1 VSTGELE
8 ALRRRSEANE
18 RAFAKRE
25 SAQREELRNKEQL
38 VERLQKQLQDKIDKN
53 LELSRAATTANSTI
67 TQLRTQLAEK
77 DARLQSLREESR
89 KGVKL
94 QDELTTART
103 DLAAAQARELTS
115 TTTIQS
121 LQSRLA
127 AAVNGEADTR
137 RGLAALQEQLTRVT
151 SASSTTMR
159 EALDDVQREASNAR
173 EQGVELRR
181 QVTRLQVDLTA
192 AKGTI
197 EQLTITKE
205 NFERQLTEERKM
217 VKRLMSNEAKAVQQ
231 AQQLMIEAQRERSEA
246 AALAQQMQFESVTA
260 STEAALAKQD
270 AERSRQLMVQRSQHL
285 ETTTQ
290 QLADH
295 HRQLTERQQ
304 AVFSSAMERVA
315 QRDSEAIR
323 QMAAVN
329 FEGVRLALQAA
340 FQQQRQLELEMD
352 QASVE
357 AQQEYLGFQQQL
369 HVAFAQQL
377 RIDVNT
383 WLNRLESLD
392 TQRGLEWR
400 QRVDV
405 VNDTIVALIAH
416 NDEVRRIA
424 ATDEVLALEW
434 RPEPQQLLTL
444 TAEVAHTMVGNLLLD
459 AESAQVDPPRQQLLL
474 KWHEDLPSHFQ

>member
-1 VSTGELE
+1 
-8 ALRRRSEANE
+8 
-18 RAFAKRE
+18 
-25 SAQREELRNKEQL
+25 
-38 VERLQKQLQDKIDKN
+38 
-53 LELSRAATTANSTI
+53 
-67 TQLRTQLAEK
+67 
-77 DARLQSLREESR
+77 
-89 KGVKL
+89 
-94 QDELTTART
+94 
-103 DLAAAQARELTS
+103 
-115 TTTIQS
+115 
-121 LQSRLA
+121 
-127 AAVNGEADTR
+127 
-137 RGLAALQEQLTRVT
+137 
-151 SASSTTMR
+151 
-159 EALDDVQREASNAR
+159 
-173 EQGVELRR
+173 
-181 QVTRLQVDLTA
+181 
-192 AKGTI
+192 
-197 EQLTITKE
+197 
-205 NFERQLTEERKM
+205 
-217 VKRLMSNEAKAVQQ
+217 
-231 AQQLMIEAQRERSEA
+231 
-246 AALAQQMQFESVTA
+246 
-260 STEAALAKQD
+260 
-270 AERSRQLMVQRSQHL
+270 
-285 ETTTQ
+285 
-290 QLADH
+290 
-295 HRQLTERQQ
+295 
-304 AVFSSAMERVA
+304 
-315 QRDSEAIR
+315 
-323 QMAAVN
+323 MAAVN